1 MALENLAG
9 KFIVIDGPDGAGKST
24 QSQMLKDYLCLQGV
38 QTELV
43 RDPGGTSI
51 GEQIRAILLDNSNT
65 AMSVRTETLLYMA
78 SRAQLYHE
86 KIGPALAAGN
96 CVLSDR
102 WVSSTYAYQAIAGC
116 DGAGLVLTLAE
127 ASLERAWP
135 DHTIVLDLPSEVG
148 LERVGGQ
155 RDRMESKSIEFHQR
169 VRQAYLTLADMR
181 DDFSVLDAVGSLEK
195 IHEAIVAK
203 LDECL

>member
-1 MALENLAG
+1 MSLESLVG

-24 QSQMLKDYLCLQGV
+24 QSQMLQEYLCNNGIE
-38 QTELV
+38 TELV

-51 GEQIRAILLDNSNT
+51 GEQIRKILLDNANT

-86 KIGPALAAGN
+86 KIGPALENGK

-116 DGAGLVLTLAE
+116 DGAELVLNLAD
-127 ASLERAWP
+127 ASLERPWP
-135 DHTIVLDLPSEVG
+135 NHTIVLDLPSEIG
-148 LERVGGQ
+148 LERVGRQ
-155 RDRMESKSIEFHQR
+155 RDRMESKSIEFHQN
-169 VRQAYLTLADMR
+169 VRQAYLKLAEMR
-181 DDFSVLDAVGSLEK
+181 DDFSVLNAVGTLEE
-195 IHEAIVAK
+195 IHVSILAK
-203 LDECL
+203 LTEVF